1 MLDRHLVLL
10 VGFAAALGGCEQNS
24 SPAPGRVEWA
34 VELPP
39 TIASELADYVNME
52 FGGMPG
58 YPIDANNLSYV
69 GEFTINGTP
78 TKYWSYPCAEQP
90 ECWVVVT
97 PWEDGYLVGPGRT
110 PPPVTATPF

>member
-1 MLDRHLVLL
+1 MQLLDRHLVLL

-69 GEFTINGTP
+69 ASSRSTERRRSTGPISALSSP
-78 TKYWSYPCAEQP
+78 S
-90 ECWVVVT
+90 
-97 PWEDGYLVGPGRT
+97 VGSS
-110 PPPVTATPF
+110 